1 MVLYTLGSWICG
13 DHFRPATI
21 MTTITRYGLIGAL
34 LVVIVSALSLN
45 SYRLSNKVEKAER
58 ALSDEKATNIVL
70 GNIIDA
76 YQANDAANRA
86 STTRQLENERK
97 LRNESDERLRR
108 FKAAGVGD
116 SCIDSRMPDSNI
128 SILQE

>member
-1 MVLYTLGSWICG
+1 MGIVI
-13 DHFRPATI
+13 A
-21 MTTITRYGLIGAL
+21 A
-34 LVVIVSALSLN
+34 LVVIVSALFFN
-45 SYRLSNKVEKAER
+45 SYRLANQVEKTEKE
-58 ALSDEKATNIVL
+58 LVDEQATNTAL

-76 YQANDAANRA
+76 YQVNDVANRA
-86 STTRQLENERK
+86 ATTRQLDNERK
-97 LRNESDERLRR
+97 LRNESDEQLRR

>member
-1 MVLYTLGSWICG
+1 MNKAI
-13 DHFRPATI
+13 
-21 MTTITRYGLIGAL
+21 GLVIAV
-34 LVVIVSALSLN
+34 LVVVVSALFFN
-45 SYRLSNKVEKAER
+45 NYRLSNDIQKAEK
-58 ALSDEKATNIVL
+58 ALSDEQTTNTAL

-76 YQANDAANRA
+76 YQVNEAANRA
-86 STTRQLENERK
+86 ATARQLENERK

>member
-1 MVLYTLGSWICG
+1 
-13 DHFRPATI
+13 

-34 LVVIVSALSLN
+34 LVVIVSALFFN
-45 SYRLSNKVEKAER
+45 SYRLSNKVENIEKELRVEQAANV
-58 ALSDEKATNIVL
+58 ALGS
-70 GNIIDA
+70 IIDA
-76 YQANDAANRA
+76 YGANDAANRA
-86 STTRQLENERK
+86 ATDRQLENERK

>member
-1 MVLYTLGSWICG
+1 
-13 DHFRPATI
+13 
-21 MTTITRYGLIGAL
+21 MTTWRAALVALIATAFLFL
-34 LVVIVSALSLN
+34 LLN
-45 SYRLSNKVEKAER
+45 RNHLANKVDKTEAE
-58 ALSDEKATNIVL
+58 LVTEQATNVAL

-76 YQANDAANRA
+76 YQSNDAANRVA
-86 STTRQLENERK
+86 TTRQLENERK

-108 FKAAGVGD
+108 FKASGVGD

>member
-1 MVLYTLGSWICG
+1 MNK
-13 DHFRPATI
+13 A
-21 MTTITRYGLIGAL
+21 IGIVIAV
-34 LVVIVSALSLN
+34 LVVMVSVLLFN
-45 SYRLSNKVEKAER
+45 SNRLSNDIQKAEK
-58 ALSDEKATNIVL
+58 ALSDEQATNTAL

-76 YQANDAANRA
+76 YQVNEAANRA
-86 STTRQLENERK
+86 ATARQLDKERK